1 MSNTQSKPEKGNAS
15 VAVTTEASNVK
26 NQAINQGFN
35 VNNSTVVPANSQPV
49 FNFGDNQVRVVVR
62 EGAPWFVAA
71 DIWSAL
77 KLTNPSKAM
86 KVLEPH
92 ERSNFKLGRQGDVNI
107 VSESGL
113 YTLILRCRD
122 AIKPGTVAHQ
132 FKTWVTSEVLPSI
145 RKTGGYERQEFAV
158 NPGDLLTRD
167 EAETLRLMLKTAAD
181 RLPKAKQ
188 GALMVQ
194 GWSKLK
200 SHFGVPYREIPRH
213 EFSEAVSIIARHT
226 AEWHLVD
233 EQPVPR
239 MSLDDAVLLD
249 HAFAM
254 ATQAAAKVQ
263 QSVFNGVIA
272 GNQDWKR
279 GRFMLSFGY
288 GDDSANAHVKQIE
301 EGAYVA
307 TLPQMAKWIQDP
319 GMLIESQELMGLA
332 TACMSRLAQRI
343 SVPRQAALA

>member
-1 MSNTQSKPEKGNAS
+1 MKSRPEKGNAS

-181 RLPKAKQ
+181 RVPKAKQ
-188 GALMVQ
+188 GALMMK

-200 SHFGVPYREIPRH
+200 SHFGVSYREIPRH

-226 AEWHLVD
+226 AEWEVVDDEPLAGQRRALAELPRLHLSHQPPAIGTYRHDRVNPYPWNGRTIEMAKSIVADIRHWGEGLPAGSARNDLCDATQTLQNLLVSGWTEVD
-233 EQPVPR
+233 EALSQI
-239 MSLDDAVLLD
+239 STAVHYLSRW
-249 HAFAM
+249 
-254 ATQAAAKVQ
+254 QGRGGRV
-263 QSVFNGVIA
+263 
-272 GNQDWKR
+272 GNV
-279 GRFMLSFGY
+279 G
-288 GDDSANAHVKQIE
+288 
-301 EGAYVA
+301 
-307 TLPQMAKWIQDP
+307 
-319 GMLIESQELMGLA
+319 
-332 TACMSRLAQRI
+332 
-343 SVPRQAALA
+343 